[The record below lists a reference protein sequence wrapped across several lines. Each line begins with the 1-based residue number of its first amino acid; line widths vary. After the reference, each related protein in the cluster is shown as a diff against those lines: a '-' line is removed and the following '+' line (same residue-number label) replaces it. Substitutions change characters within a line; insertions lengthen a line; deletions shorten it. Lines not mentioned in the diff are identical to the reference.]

1 MKGRSVVIWALAI
14 ALALWAGWS
23 ARTFLAMYDCLDAGG
38 RWSTRDQ
45 CESVFSEM

>member
-1 MKGRSVVIWALAI
+1 MKGRGVVIWVLVI
-14 ALALWAGWS
+14 GLALCAGWS

-38 RWSTRDQ
+38 RWSARDQ